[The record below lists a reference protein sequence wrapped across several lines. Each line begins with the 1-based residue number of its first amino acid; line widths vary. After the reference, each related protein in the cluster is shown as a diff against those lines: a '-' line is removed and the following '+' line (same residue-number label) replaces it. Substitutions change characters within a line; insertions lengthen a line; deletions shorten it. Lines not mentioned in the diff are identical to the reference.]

1 MTVKSTSGARLA
13 RASRIFLDTEL
24 PPEDHR
30 RIAETSTASG
40 YGRDALKAILD
51 DKVARALRLD
61 GYKDIFISANM
72 ALAPRIFASLADP
85 TRLRI
90 LMLLRA
96 MELSVGELAQVLGQS
111 QPRVSRHVKIL
122 IDAGLAE
129 RRKEGSWVFLSLGAR
144 ARTEPLFQ
152 LLDRWTELDG
162 DNPWTEA
169 DAARL
174 AAVRADR
181 AAAAERYFASHA
193 GVWDALCSL
202 YGAESEVE
210 AACRRAL
217 GGGADGQPIG
227 RLVDVGTGTGRM
239 IELFGADAQKAL
251 GIDRSPEMLRLAR
264 AKLAQAGLDSV
275 ELRQGD
281 MYALPLPSG
290 SADTVIIH
298 QVLHYAQNPAAAVAE
313 AARLLAPGGRL
324 LIVDFA
330 PHEREELRATDAH
343 VRLGFADEAILK
355 HFEEAGLE
363 GRVVEHLEGGELT
376 VTIWLGLQPE
386 TRIREVA

>member
-1 MTVKSTSGARLA
+1 MFHA
-13 RASRIFLDTEL
+13 
-24 PPEDHR
+24 
-30 RIAETSTASG
+30 AETF
-40 YGRDALKAILD
+40 R
-51 DKVARALRLD
+51 
-61 GYKDIFISANM
+61 
-72 ALAPRIFASLADP
+72 SLADP

-90 LMLLRA
+90 IALLRA

-129 RRKEGSWVFLSLGAR
+129 RRKEGSWVFLSVGESDKVA
-144 ARTEPLFQ
+144 PLFA
-152 LLDRWTELDG
+152 LLDRWSESYGED
-162 DNPWTEA
+162 PWTVA

-181 AAAAERYFASHA
+181 AAAAVRYFARHA
-193 GVWDALCSL
+193 ADWDELRSL
-202 YGAESEVE
+202 HVGEGEVE
-210 AACRRAL
+210 AAIARAL
-217 GGGADGQPIG
+217 ADRAVG
-227 RLVDVGTGTGRM
+227 RLVDIGTGTGRM
-239 IELFGADAQKAL
+239 IELFGREAEQAL
-251 GIDRSPEMLRLAR
+251 GIDRSPDMLRVAR
-264 AKLAQAGLDSV
+264 AKLAEAGLEA

-298 QVLHYAQNPAAAVAE
+298 QVLHYAQQPAAAVSE

-330 PHEREELRATDAH
+330 PHDREELRTRDAH
-343 VRLGFADEAILK
+343 ARLGFADEAMLK
-355 HFEEAGLE
+355 WLEAAGLQ

-376 VTIWLGLQPE
+376 VTIWVGEQSEKRLKV
-386 TRIREVA
+386 VA